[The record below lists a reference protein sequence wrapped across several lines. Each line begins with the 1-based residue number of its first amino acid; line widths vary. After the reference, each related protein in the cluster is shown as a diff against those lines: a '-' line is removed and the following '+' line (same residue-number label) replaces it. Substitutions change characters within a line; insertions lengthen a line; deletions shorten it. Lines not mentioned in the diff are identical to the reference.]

1 MEPVAK
7 VLGSVLTSLLVVGVA
22 APKQAW
28 GQPITRAPDGTG
40 TVITPNGDRIDIS
53 NGTLGGDR
61 TNLFHSFETFGLSE
75 GQIANFLSNPEIRNI
90 LGRVVGGD
98 ASIINGLIQVTGG
111 NSNLFL
117 MNPAG
122 IVFGSGASLNVP
134 ASFTATTATGI
145 GFGGDN
151 WFNAFGNNNYQIL
164 IGTPSTFAFDNAQ
177 AGSIVNAANLAVGD
191 GQNLTLLGGSLTNTG
206 KVTAP
211 SGNIAIASVPGEN
224 LLRISQPGHL
234 LSLEI
239 APPRDNQGQP
249 QAIALVD
256 LPGLL
261 TGNNGH
267 VVNQGQISTNG
278 NTQGGNIQIAGRVVY
293 NQGQITADGANG
305 GAIAIQTQNLLDS
318 GITSASG
325 NDGKGGEIFVNYT
338 GTLIQT
344 ASANTSA
351 RGTTEGGAIAFY
363 GTENTVLT
371 TSGSLEATGEV
382 GGSVHLFAQDIR
394 LLAANVDVSG
404 NSGGGEILVG
414 GDFQGNPLNP
424 FQEENPPNP
433 PYQGGSSISPPSQA
447 EIHPNLP
454 YQEGSSISP
463 PFQGGLGGIA
473 NAQNTLVN
481 HASTLRADA
490 LTEGNAGK
498 VIVWSDQLTQFAGTI
513 QARGGAVSGDGGF
526 VEVSGKDTL
535 AMAGIVEAGAVNGQA
550 GTLLLDPKN
559 IVIDEIDTTGQF
571 PQFDLIDPNA
581 GGGTGFGSH
590 IVPLSTGNVV
600 VTKPGDNFAADNAG
614 AVYLYDGATRALIS
628 ILTGSQANDQVG
640 LGGVVALT
648 NGNYVVSS
656 SSWNGERGAAT
667 WGNGTLGI
675 SGGVSAL
682 NSLVGT
688 QPGDYVGEGIT
699 ALSNDNYVV
708 SSSSW
713 NGNRGAATWGNGTVG
728 ISGGV
733 SADNSLV
740 GTQPGDDV
748 GYGGITAL
756 SNGNYVV
763 SSSSWNGNRGAATWG
778 NGTLGISGEVSALNS
793 LVGTQ
798 PGDNV
803 GVGGITAL
811 SNGNYVVN
819 SYIWNGNRG
828 AATWGNGTLGTSGG
842 VSALNSLVG
851 TQPDDYV
858 GFGGI
863 TALSNGNYVVSSSNW
878 DNGTLENAGAATW
891 ANGST
896 GRTLDGINTINSQ
909 NSIVGRTAN
918 ARLNRVV
925 EDPGNGRFL
934 VGFLNEGSGRV
945 TVAPTNP
952 APLTIPSFDPNLFR
966 FTSDPSA
973 TVTLPPSTLQQTLSA
988 GTNVVLQANND
999 ITVNRPIISI
1009 NPNGNGGDLTM
1020 QAGRSIIVNAD
1031 IFTNNGN
1038 LTLSANETAANGVI
1052 NAYRD
1057 PGQAVISIAP
1067 GVTLNSGTGDTT
1079 LILGTG
1085 DGLTNNASGDITA
1098 SNITGGT
1105 ITLTNNRGGINTTT
1119 GSLSAESN
1127 GTGGTI
1133 NLNAAGNIITNT
1145 INTIGTLNNG
1155 GTIHLTSNAGEI
1167 TTGTL
1172 NAVGNQNGGTITLD
1186 ATGNISTNN
1195 IFATSSN
1202 GTGGTINLDSDNGI
1216 TTANLD
1222 ASGNTSGGNITLQ
1235 SAGKINTNS
1244 LISSS
1249 RNGQGGTINLNSESN
1264 ITTALLNVSGNT
1276 NGGNI
1281 TLDAAGQIT
1290 TENIVSNGVTNNGGE
1305 IRLSSGDEITTD
1317 IISSSSNING
1327 GNITLA
1333 ATGNITTES
1342 IVSSGQNGNSG
1353 TIKLDSG
1360 GDISTGILSS
1370 LSNSSG
1376 GEITLEATGN
1386 ITTESIFSSGQNGNG
1401 ENISLKSGGDITTGI
1416 LNALGTNTGGNITL
1430 QATGNITS
1438 NSLLSS
1444 GGNGNGG
1451 TINLNSGGSINII
1464 NDRLTNLSGITSLSS
1479 NGNGGDIRLNAAD
1492 SINTGSLPVFST
1504 SAVGNG
1510 GNITAGVFQA
1520 SGNNTGGNIALQA
1533 EGNITTNSLLSSGGN
1548 GNGGT
1553 INLDSGG
1560 SINVINDRLT
1570 NLSGITSL
1578 SSNGNGGD
1586 IRLNAA
1592 DSINTGREPV
1602 FSTSAIG
1609 NGGNITLNAAT
1620 GDIEVAGINTEAGGT
1635 GGNVDITTTQFFRA
1649 TDSLPNLNGT
1659 TASISTSGV
1668 SGGGT
1673 IIIRHGGR
1681 GVTLFKVGDAATNGT
1696 AGAITT
1702 GNFLPEQTISPTN
1715 EFLYTHTQ
1723 DGIQIISVPA
1733 RGSKPEP
1740 PPPTAPLGS
1749 TRPSAATR
1757 SPQDTLAFLVG
1768 DIVGVKT
1775 SVNQDP
1781 LTGNSS
1787 YAWQIPG
1794 VGSLDTGRINL
1805 ANLLAQG
1812 NLNNA
1817 LSEIDDLFES
1827 EYEEYLGENIAG
1839 EKVSVESIRNT
1850 LNTIKDETGTNPVI
1864 IYAISLPEQLELVLV
1879 LPEGPPIRKVISAA
1893 NATALQQTL
1902 TEFRDTVT
1910 DRDLPTAYLDS
1921 AQRLYSW
1928 MIAPVE
1934 SQLKSLGIDT
1944 LIFSMDAGLRT
1955 IPMAALH
1962 DGKQFLVEK
1971 YSLGSIPSVS
1981 LTNSRYKALKNT
1993 RVLAMG
1999 ASQFQQLDP
2008 LPAVPEELKAIT
2020 QQFGSE
2026 KYFLNEEFT
2035 LTNLKNQRQQQ
2046 PIEIIHL
2053 ATHADFQPGDATNSY
2068 IQLWDNQ
2075 LKLDQLR
2082 QLGWNQPPQIE
2093 LLVLSAC
2100 RTAVGDA
2107 QVELGFAGLA
2117 VQAGVKSALASLWS
2131 VSDGGTLALM
2141 SEFYRQLNQP
2151 DVTIKAEAL
2160 RRAQIAMLRGQL
2172 HVESG
2177 QLRGTGVVGTIPL
2190 PPELPENQD
2199 FSHPYY
2205 WAAFTI
2211 IGSPW

>member
-98 ASIINGLIQVTGG
+98 PSIINGLIQVTGG

-733 SADNSLV
+733 SAD
-740 GTQPGDDV
+740 
-748 GYGGITAL
+748 
-756 SNGNYVV
+756 
-763 SSSSWNGNRGAATWG
+763 
-778 NGTLGISGEVSALNS
+778 NS

-1510 GNITAGVFQA
+1510 GNIT
-1520 SGNNTGGNIALQA
+1520 
-1533 EGNITTNSLLSSGGN
+1533 
-1548 GNGGT
+1548 
-1553 INLDSGG
+1553 
-1560 SINVINDRLT
+1560 
-1570 NLSGITSL
+1570 
-1578 SSNGNGGD
+1578 
-1586 IRLNAA
+1586 
-1592 DSINTGREPV
+1592 
-1602 FSTSAIG
+1602 
-1609 NGGNITLNAAT
+1609 LNAAT

>member
-1 MEPVAK
+1 
-7 VLGSVLTSLLVVGVA
+7 
-22 APKQAW
+22 
-28 GQPITRAPDGTG
+28 
-40 TVITPNGDRIDIS
+40 
-53 NGTLGGDR
+53 
-61 TNLFHSFETFGLSE
+61 
-75 GQIANFLSNPEIRNI
+75 
-90 LGRVVGGD
+90 
-98 ASIINGLIQVTGG
+98 
-111 NSNLFL
+111 

-433 PYQGGSSISPPSQA
+433 PSQGGSSISRPSQA

-648 NGNYVVSS
+648 NGNYVASS
-656 SSWNGERGAAT
+656 SSWNGE
-667 WGNGTLGI
+667 
-675 SGGVSAL
+675 
-682 NSLVGT
+682 
-688 QPGDYVGEGIT
+688 
-699 ALSNDNYVV
+699 
-708 SSSSW
+708 
-713 NGNRGAATWGNGTVG
+713 
-728 ISGGV
+728 
-733 SADNSLV
+733 
-740 GTQPGDDV
+740 
-748 GYGGITAL
+748 
-756 SNGNYVV
+756 
-763 SSSSWNGNRGAATWG
+763 
-778 NGTLGISGEVSALNS
+778 
-793 LVGTQ
+793 
-798 PGDNV
+798 
-803 GVGGITAL
+803 
-811 SNGNYVVN
+811 
-819 SYIWNGNRG
+819 RG

-1510 GNITAGVFQA
+1510 GNIT
-1520 SGNNTGGNIALQA
+1520 
-1533 EGNITTNSLLSSGGN
+1533 
-1548 GNGGT
+1548 
-1553 INLDSGG
+1553 
-1560 SINVINDRLT
+1560 
-1570 NLSGITSL
+1570 
-1578 SSNGNGGD
+1578 
-1586 IRLNAA
+1586 
-1592 DSINTGREPV
+1592 
-1602 FSTSAIG
+1602 
-1609 NGGNITLNAAT
+1609 LNAAT

-1981 LTNSRYKALKNT
+1981 LTNSRYKALKDT

-1999 ASQFQQLDP
+1999 ASKFQQLDP
-2008 LPAVPEELKAIT
+2008 YPQVPEELKAIT

>member
-1 MEPVAK
+1 
-7 VLGSVLTSLLVVGVA
+7 VG
-22 APKQAW
+22 
-28 GQPITRAPDGTG
+28 T
-40 TVITPNGDRIDIS
+40 
-53 NGTLGGDR
+53 
-61 TNLFHSFETFGLSE
+61 
-75 GQIANFLSNPEIRNI
+75 
-90 LGRVVGGD
+90 
-98 ASIINGLIQVTGG
+98 
-111 NSNLFL
+111 
-117 MNPAG
+117 
-122 IVFGSGASLNVP
+122 
-134 ASFTATTATGI
+134 
-145 GFGGDN
+145 
-151 WFNAFGNNNYQIL
+151 
-164 IGTPSTFAFDNAQ
+164 
-177 AGSIVNAANLAVGD
+177 
-191 GQNLTLLGGSLTNTG
+191 
-206 KVTAP
+206 
-211 SGNIAIASVPGEN
+211 
-224 LLRISQPGHL
+224 QPG
-234 LSLEI
+234 
-239 APPRDNQGQP
+239 DY
-249 QAIALVD
+249 V
-256 LPGLL
+256 
-261 TGNNGH
+261 GN
-267 VVNQGQISTNG
+267 
-278 NTQGGNIQIAGRVVY
+278 
-293 NQGQITADGANG
+293 
-305 GAIAIQTQNLLDS
+305 S
-318 GITSASG
+318 GIT
-325 NDGKGGEIFVNYT
+325 
-338 GTLIQT
+338 
-344 ASANTSA
+344 
-351 RGTTEGGAIAFY
+351 
-363 GTENTVLT
+363 
-371 TSGSLEATGEV
+371 
-382 GGSVHLFAQDIR
+382 
-394 LLAANVDVSG
+394 
-404 NSGGGEILVG
+404 
-414 GDFQGNPLNP
+414 
-424 FQEENPPNP
+424 
-433 PYQGGSSISPPSQA
+433 
-447 EIHPNLP
+447 
-454 YQEGSSISP
+454 
-463 PFQGGLGGIA
+463 
-473 NAQNTLVN
+473 
-481 HASTLRADA
+481 A
-490 LTEGNAGK
+490 L
-498 VIVWSDQLTQFAGTI
+498 S
-513 QARGGAVSGDGGF
+513 
-526 VEVSGKDTL
+526 
-535 AMAGIVEAGAVNGQA
+535 
-550 GTLLLDPKN
+550 
-559 IVIDEIDTTGQF
+559 
-571 PQFDLIDPNA
+571 
-581 GGGTGFGSH
+581 
-590 IVPLSTGNVV
+590 
-600 VTKPGDNFAADNAG
+600 
-614 AVYLYDGATRALIS
+614 
-628 ILTGSQANDQVG
+628 
-640 LGGVVALT
+640 

-656 SSWNGERGAAT
+656 SSWNGNRGAATWGNGTLGTSGEVSALNSLVGTQPGDYVGVGGITPLSNGNYVVGSYNWNGNRGAAT

-688 QPGDYVGEGIT
+688 QPGDYVG
-699 ALSNDNYVV
+699 L
-708 SSSSW
+708 
-713 NGNRGAATWGNGTVG
+713 
-728 ISGGV
+728 
-733 SADNSLV
+733 
-740 GTQPGDDV
+740 
-748 GYGGITAL
+748 GGITPL

-778 NGTLGISGEVSALNS
+778 NG
-793 LVGTQ
+793 
-798 PGDNV
+798 
-803 GVGGITAL
+803 
-811 SNGNYVVN
+811 
-819 SYIWNGNRG
+819 
-828 AATWGNGTLGTSGG
+828 
-842 VSALNSLVG
+842 
-851 TQPDDYV
+851 
-858 GFGGI
+858 
-863 TALSNGNYVVSSSNW
+863 
-878 DNGTLENAGAATW
+878 
-891 ANGST
+891 ST
-896 GRTLDGINTINSQ
+896 GRTLDGTNAINPQ
-909 NSIVGRTAN
+909 NSILGRTAN
-918 ARLNRVV
+918 AGLYTVV
-925 EDPGNGRFL
+925 EDPVNGTFL
-934 VGFLNEGSGRV
+934 VGFLREGSGRV

-952 APLTIPSFDPNLFR
+952 PPPSIPSFDPNLFR

-973 TVTLPPSTLQQTLSA
+973 TVTLTPSTLQQTLSA

-1038 LTLSANETAANGVI
+1038 LTLIGNETAANGVV
-1052 NAYRD
+1052 NAQRE

-1085 DGLTNNASGDITA
+1085 EGLTNNASGDITA

-1105 ITLTNNRGGINTTT
+1105 ITLTNNRGGINTST
-1119 GSLSAESN
+1119 GILSAESN

-1145 INTIGTLNNG
+1145 INTNGTLNNG
-1155 GTIHLTSNAGEI
+1155 GTIQLTSNRGEIRTDTLNAVGNQNGGNIRLDAAGNIITNTINTNGTLNNGGTIQLTSNAGEI

-1216 TTANLD
+1216 TTATLD

-1244 LISSS
+1244 LIASS

-1305 IRLSSGDEITTD
+1305 IHLTSGDEITTD

-1327 GNITLA
+1327 GNITLE
-1333 ATGNITTES
+1333 ATGNITIES

-1370 LSNSSG
+1370 LSNING
-1376 GEITLEATGN
+1376 GDIFLEATGN
-1386 ITTESIFSSGQNGNG
+1386 ITTISIFSYGQ
-1401 ENISLKSGGDITTGI
+1401 
-1416 LNALGTNTGGNITL
+1416 
-1430 QATGNITS
+1430 
-1438 NSLLSS
+1438 
-1444 GGNGNGG
+1444 NGNGG
-1451 TINLNSGGSINII
+1451 TIHL
-1464 NDRLTNLSGITSLSS
+1464 
-1479 NGNGGDIRLNAAD
+1479 D
-1492 SINTGSLPVFST
+1492 S
-1504 SAVGNG
+1504 G

-1533 EGNITTNSLLSSGGN
+1533 EGNITTNSILSSGGN
-1548 GNGGT
+1548 GNGGV
-1553 INLDSGG
+1553 INLNSGG

-1586 IRLNAA
+1586 ITFNAA
-1592 DSINTGREPV
+1592 TSINTGSLPL
-1602 FSTSAIG
+1602 FSSAAIG

-1635 GGNVDITTTQFFRA
+1635 GGSVDITTTQFFRA
-1649 TDSLPNLNGT
+1649 TDSFRNLNGT

-1668 SGGGT
+1668 TAGGT

-1681 GVTLFKVGDAATNGT
+1681 GVTPFKVGAAGTNGT

-1749 TRPSAATR
+1749 TRPSAVTR
-1757 SPQDTLAFLVG
+1757 SPQDTLAALVG

-1794 VGSLDTGRINL
+1794 VGSLNTGRINL

-1839 EKVSVESIRNT
+1839 EKVSIESIRNT
-1850 LNTIKDETGTNPVI
+1850 LKTIKDETGTNPVI

-1910 DRDLPTAYLDS
+1910 DRDRPTAYLDS

-1944 LIFSMDAGLRT
+1944 LIFCLDAGLRT

-1981 LTNSRYKALKNT
+1981 LTNSRYKAVKDSK
-1993 RVLAMG
+1993 VLAMG
-1999 ASQFQQLDP
+1999 ASQFQQLQP
-2008 LPAVPEELKAIT
+2008 LPAVPKELEAIT

-2035 LTNLKNQRQQQ
+2035 LTNLKSQRQQKSF
-2046 PIEIIHL
+2046 EIIHL
-2053 ATHADFQPGDATNSY
+2053 ATHADFQPGDASNSY

-2082 QLGWNQPPQIE
+2082 QMGWNQPPQIE

-2100 RTAVGDA
+2100 RTAVGDV

-2117 VQAGVKSALASLWS
+2117 VQAGVKSALASLWY
-2131 VSDGGTLALM
+2131 VDDGGTLALM

-2160 RRAQIAMLRGQL
+2160 RRAQLAMLRGQL
-2172 HVESG
+2172 QLESG
-2177 QLRGTGVVGTIPL
+2177 QLGGLGVVGTIPL